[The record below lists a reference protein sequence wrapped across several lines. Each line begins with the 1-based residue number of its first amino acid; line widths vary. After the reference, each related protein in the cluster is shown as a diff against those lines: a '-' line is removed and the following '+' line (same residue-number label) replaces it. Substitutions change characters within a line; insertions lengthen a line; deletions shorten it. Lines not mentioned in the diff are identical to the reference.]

1 MEDALRS
8 AKAEATRAR
17 FLELALESITQSG
30 IASLSAS
37 DLVKRSGVSRPTF
50 YSYFGDVDGL
60 LAELWLA
67 YGEAWACSMLLDAGP
82 GIHEA
87 PESRALC
94 EVFLQ
99 AHRNQQVREVVSA
112 TLHEVLERELPE
124 PGRRS
129 VGLWRMANRIGARV
143 TAASWPQAADALFLD
158 SYLDS
163 IDGKV
168 SRLAPT
174 GSPELPA
181 IAWELEEGTDPSIV
195 EGVIQIVGSSGV
207 GSLSI
212 LRLGRVLR
220 VTSGYLNPRISN
232 LPQLVADTYRIAQD
246 SAARQNMATW
256 SALNLKPEGFARFV
270 VGSVGEARAPWRR
283 FRTEVLVAAAY
294 SEELGAAVAQSMDEF
309 IQRLRARTSR
319 IGLPVELAERV
330 ALLVHT
336 LLVGFAALDSAGVS
350 VRSLAHEGVIRALV
364 GETAKRFVGIR

>member
-1 MEDALRS
+1 MEDPTRS
-8 AKAEATRAR
+8 PKAEATRAK
-17 FLELALESITQSG
+17 FLELALASILKSG

-37 DLVKRSGVSRPTF
+37 DLVKQSGVSRPTF

-60 LAELWLA
+60 LAELWLS
-67 YGEAWACSMLLDAGP
+67 YGEAWARSMLLDAGP
-82 GIHEA
+82 GIHDA

-99 AHRNQQVREVVSA
+99 AHRNQQVREVVSE
-112 TLHEVLERELPE
+112 TLREVLERELPE
-124 PGRRS
+124 LGSRS
-129 VGLWRMANRIGARV
+129 VGLWRMANRIGSKV

-168 SRLAPT
+168 SRLTPT
-174 GSPELPA
+174 ETPELPA
-181 IAWELEEGTDPSIV
+181 IEWELDDESDASII

-220 VTSGYLNPRISN
+220 VTSGYLNPRIDN
-232 LPQLVADTYRIAQD
+232 LPQLDADTYRIAQN

-270 VGSVGEARAPWRR
+270 VGSLGEQRGPWRR

-294 SEELGAAVAQSMDEF
+294 NAELGAAVAQSMEEF
-309 IQRLRARTSR
+309 IQRLRTRTSK
-319 IGLPVELAERV
+319 IGLPAELAKRV

-336 LLVGFAALDSAGVS
+336 MLVGFAALDAAGVS